1 MSKRLIQS
9 LYRLKPT
16 KTLFMLCDVQEKFKP
31 AIPLLGA
38 VIENSNKLIEAG
50 KLLNVPLVVTEQYPE
65 RLGSTVHELDVK
77 HACGIV
83 PKTRFSMIVPEV
95 TNIMNDIFSDKP
107 ETAVLFGIETHVCI
121 EQTAFDLINNSIN
134 VWLVAD
140 CCASR
145 LNQDRDLAL
154 ARLRGIGCIIASTE
168 SVIFNLL
175 SDKNHKS
182 FKQIAPLLK
191 KVSADVKLWLPT
203 TSVKDKE

>member
-1 MSKRLIQS
+1 MCE
-9 LYRLKPT
+9 YRLF
-16 KTLFMLCDVQEKFKP
+16 LFNILL
-31 AIPLLGA
+31 PL
-38 VIENSNKLIEAG
+38 
-50 KLLNVPLVVTEQYPE
+50 Q
-65 RLGSTVHELDVK
+65 
-77 HACGIV
+77 
-83 PKTRFSMIVPEV
+83 
-95 TNIMNDIFSDKP
+95 
-107 ETAVLFGIETHVCI
+107 THVCI

-203 TSVKDKE
+203 TSVKDNE